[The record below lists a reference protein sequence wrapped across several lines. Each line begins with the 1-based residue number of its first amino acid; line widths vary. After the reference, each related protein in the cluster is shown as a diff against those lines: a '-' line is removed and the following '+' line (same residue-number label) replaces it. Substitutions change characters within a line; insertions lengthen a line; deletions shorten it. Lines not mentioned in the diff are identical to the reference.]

1 MVYLYTVY
9 PTFPSFVSQDNQ
21 EPNGVVYQVRG
32 SDRVLFRSAV
42 SCYVSNVIFPLQELM
57 RPNDT
62 DPYQVLEPS
71 KRKVSHLL
79 LLTNTFKG
87 HILTCSGT

>member
-1 MVYLYTVY
+1 MI
-9 PTFPSFVSQDNQ
+9 FSFVSQDNQ

-32 SDRVLFRSAV
+32 SDQVLFHSAV
-42 SCYVSNVIFPLQELM
+42 SFYVSNVILPLQELR
-57 RPNDT
+57 RPNDA

-79 LLTNTFKG
+79 LLTDTFKG
-87 HILTCSGT
+87 HTLTCSGT